1 MRRILIILCCFYI
14 QASLHAQPFADSLIK
29 SLTNT
34 PIEKRIS
41 IYVDVASKIQNKDY
55 QNCVRI
61 CNEIISIGEKN
72 KNIHALGEAYLLKG
86 LTNYFAG
93 EYDETLKYY
102 LKSIEAFE
110 SINDHAG
117 NAKVHNELGFFYR
130 KQKQDSLSSASFI
143 EAYRLA
149 SLANNKG
156 IMGTALNNQGISAQD
171 NGNHQ
176 LAISLFTKAQQLYQ
190 EIKDSIG
197 VSYTLDY
204 ISVSIA
210 ANQNFKQAIALQKQA
225 LELRLKLKD
234 SNAVALSYFNLAEF
248 EKLQNDFTSAE
259 SYLFSCLKITEK
271 INYKELTAACYKILS
286 DIYYKERNP
295 DKAYVYHVKYSTLNE
310 ELFNES
316 KSKQINSLQT
326 RYETTKR
333 IQQIEFLQHENE
345 LKEINNR
352 NQRIIWISIL
362 FIMIGISL
370 GSYQYLKRKKQQEFD
385 QAIIKEKD
393 LRNKAMIE
401 AEERERIRIAR
412 DLHDGVAQTMT
423 AAKMQLEYFLSKIQN
438 QDHENTSSLLQAF
451 ELMKEA
457 SAEVRS
463 VSHSMIPNALLKSGL
478 VAAVRDFVH
487 RMGHAK
493 LKINLIAHGLQERL
507 DTNIETVVFRVLQE
521 LVNNIMKHAEATEI
535 TIQLIRDANELNLIV
550 EDNGIGFDTTL
561 INEKEGV
568 GLKNMASRV
577 SYLQGNIH
585 FDSTPSKG
593 TTVVIDIPLNYELSS
608 AGK

>member
-1 MRRILIILCCFYI
+1 MRRILYILCCFYI
-14 QASLHAQPFADSLIK
+14 HASLHAQPLADSLIK

-34 PIEKRIS
+34 PVEKRIL
-41 IYVDVASKIQNKDY
+41 IYLDVASKIQNKDY

-61 CNEIISIGEKN
+61 CNELISIGEKN
-72 KNIHALGEAYLLKG
+72 KNKHALGEAYLLKG

-130 KQKQDSLSSASFI
+130 KQKQDSLSSASFT

-149 SLANNKG
+149 CLSANKG

-171 NGNHQ
+171 KGNHQ

-204 ISVSIA
+204 ISVSLA
-210 ANQNFKQAIALQKQA
+210 ANQNYTQAIALQKQS
-225 LELRLKLKD
+225 LELRLKHKD

-248 EKLQNDFTSAE
+248 EKLHKDLTRAE
-259 SYLFSCLKITEK
+259 SYLLSCLEITEK
-271 INYKELTAACYKILS
+271 INYKELTASCYKILA
-286 DIYYKERNP
+286 DINFKERNP
-295 DKAYVYHVKYSTLNE
+295 YKAYVYHVKYSVLNE
-310 ELFNES
+310 ELFNEG

-326 RYETTKR
+326 KYETAKR

-352 NQRIIWISIL
+352 NQRIVWISVL
-362 FIMIGISL
+362 FIIIGISL

-412 DLHDGVAQTMT
+412 DLHDGIAQTMT
-423 AAKMQLEYFLSKIQN
+423 AAKMQLEY
-438 QDHENTSSLLQAF
+438 
-451 ELMKEA
+451 
-457 SAEVRS
+457 
-463 VSHSMIPNALLKSGL
+463 
-478 VAAVRDFVH
+478 
-487 RMGHAK
+487 
-493 LKINLIAHGLQERL
+493 
-507 DTNIETVVFRVLQE
+507 
-521 LVNNIMKHAEATEI
+521 
-535 TIQLIRDANELNLIV
+535 
-550 EDNGIGFDTTL
+550 
-561 INEKEGV
+561 
-568 GLKNMASRV
+568 
-577 SYLQGNIH
+577 
-585 FDSTPSKG
+585 
-593 TTVVIDIPLNYELSS
+593 
-608 AGK
+608 